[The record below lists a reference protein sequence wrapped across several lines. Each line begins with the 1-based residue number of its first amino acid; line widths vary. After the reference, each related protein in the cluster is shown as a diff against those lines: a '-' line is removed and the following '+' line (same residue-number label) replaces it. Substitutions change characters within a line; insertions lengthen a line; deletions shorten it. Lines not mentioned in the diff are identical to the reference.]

1 MMKSKSKLQN
11 HRMNKSWTIQ
21 LTAIILYAYI
31 LLVSEHAVVQDYSY
45 KLGYIDIALVVAY
58 AINLAIMVAVSWT
71 ISALLI
77 KKPPKNKFA
86 PPTGIE
92 QFNLPTAEEGRP
104 IQVLFGKKYITGP
117 NVVWYG
123 DLKSEAIQIRA

>member
-1 MMKSKSKLQN
+1 MMKSKLQN
-11 HRMNKSWTIQ
+11 HRMNKSWAIQ

-45 KLGYIDIALVVAY
+45 KLGFIQIVIAY
-58 AINLAIMVAVSWT
+58 AIKIAIMMAISWAV
-71 ISALLI
+71 SALLI
-77 KKPPKNKFA
+77 KAPPKNKFA

>member
-1 MMKSKSKLQN
+1 MMKSKLQN
-11 HRMNKSWTIQ
+11 HRMNKSWAIQ
-21 LTAIILYAYI
+21 LTAIILYAYV
-31 LLVSEHAVVQDYSY
+31 LLVSEYAVVQDYSY
-45 KLGYIDIALVVAY
+45 KLGDFALVAAY
-58 AINLAIMVAVSWT
+58 FVKIAIMMAMSWAVSA
-71 ISALLI
+71 SLI
-77 KKPPKNKFA
+77 KAPPKNKFA